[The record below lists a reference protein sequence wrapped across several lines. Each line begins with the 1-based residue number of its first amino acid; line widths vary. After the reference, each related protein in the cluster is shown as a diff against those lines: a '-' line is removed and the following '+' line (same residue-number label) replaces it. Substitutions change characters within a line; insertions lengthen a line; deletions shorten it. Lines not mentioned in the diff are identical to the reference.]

1 MGAGR
6 SMSFIGAVGVVA
18 QQGNQAV
25 APTGVSIGT
34 TSSGNYNNAVIA
46 EEQGSCGSHDYF
58 DLSGGTLSGTITVGG
73 GSGILA
79 GYSGCDSQAITYFK
93 GYIRATGATSY
104 AWDLAFAQTP
114 TLSNGCSA
122 AISGTAS
129 TDQDETSGHI
139 GEILT
144 LTFGGGRGGL
154 TGPAAGEDI
163 QLIISADA
171 TNSSGTTSATDIGIT
186 YTFGN

>member
-1 MGAGR
+1 
-6 SMSFIGAVGVVA
+6 MSFMGVVGIVA
-18 QQGNQAV
+18 QAGQAAS

-104 AWDLAFAQTP
+104 AWDMDWGGDGSAP

-122 AISGTAS
+122 SFSGSAS

-139 GEILT
+139 GKILVF
-144 LTFGGGRGGL
+144 TFGGGRGGL
-154 TGPAAGEDI
+154 TGPAAGEEI
-163 QLIISADA
+163 LLLISADA
-171 TNSSGTTSATDIGIT
+171 TNSTGTTSASDVDIT

>member
-1 MGAGR
+1 
-6 SMSFIGAVGVVA
+6 MSFIGTVGIVA
-18 QQGNQAV
+18 QEGQAAS

-46 EEQGSCGSHDYF
+46 EEQGPCGTHDYF
-58 DLSGGTLSGTITVGG
+58 DLSGGTLSGNIAVGG

-79 GYSGCDSQAITYFK
+79 GYTGCDSSVSTRFK

-114 TLSNGCSA
+114 SLSNGCSA

-139 GEILT
+139 GKFLT
-144 LTFGGGRGGL
+144 FTFGGGRGGL

-163 QLIISADA
+163 QITISADA
-171 TNSSGTTSATDIGIT
+171 TNSTGTTSAADVDIV

>member
-1 MGAGR
+1 
-6 SMSFIGAVGVVA
+6 MSFMGVVGIVA
-18 QQGNQAV
+18 QAGQAAS

-58 DLSGGTLSGTITVGG
+58 DLSGGTLSGNITVGG

-79 GYSGCDSQAITYFK
+79 GYSGCDSSVSTRFK

-139 GEILT
+139 GKFLT

-163 QLIISADA
+163 QITISADA
-171 TNSSGTTSATDIGIT
+171 TNSTGTTSASDVDIT